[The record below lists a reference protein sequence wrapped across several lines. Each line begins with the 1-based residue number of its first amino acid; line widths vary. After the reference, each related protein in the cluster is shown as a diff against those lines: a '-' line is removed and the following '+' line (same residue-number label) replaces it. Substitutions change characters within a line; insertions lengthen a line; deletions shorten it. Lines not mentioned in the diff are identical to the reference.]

1 VDQLQP
7 GTAWT
12 LRNAKVDMY
21 RGCMRLAVDQF
32 GKLEPSENSGIQPK
46 VSGFVDAA
54 SVPVICHVLKARRG
68 RWSQTIVIL
77 CCTRL
82 CT

>member
-1 VDQLQP
+1 MDQLQP

-32 GKLEPSENSGIQPK
+32 GKLEPSENTSIEPK
-46 VSGFVDAA
+46 A
-54 SVPVICHVLKARRG
+54 SDLEMQFPAPVICHVMSCGEHAR
-68 RWSQTIVIL
+68 VDD
-77 CCTRL
+77 CCIGT
-82 CT
+82 CMHK